1 LPATLPILGVP
12 ESLQPKAGLFL
23 HAIGFG
29 MPAVTMYA
37 ALRGY
42 SEAVGHPRPVTVIS
56 LLALVLLVPLNYVF
70 MYGIGPVPAL
80 GSAGCGCATAIL
92 QWLMVITLARYIF
105 KYRGYQRSRPCTHWE
120 KIKPERMTR
129 TLQLGLPIG

>member
-1 LPATLPILGVP
+1 MGVP
-12 ESLQPKAGLFL
+12 ESLQPKASLFL

-42 SEAVGHPRPVTVIS
+42 SEAIGNPRPVTVIS
-56 LLALVLLVPLNYVF
+56 LLALVLLVPLNYIF

-80 GSAGCGCATAIL
+80 GSAGCGFATAIL
-92 QWLMVITLARYIF
+92 QWLMLMTLALYIF
-105 KYRGYQRSRPCTHWE
+105 KNRAYQRTQPLLTGKKS
-120 KIKPERMTR
+120 TR
-129 TLQLGLPIG
+129 NG